1 MSDPHGRL
9 RGVYSVPLRTSSADP
24 GVVDVE
30 DLDPQGGRLHPAPRR
45 TTWPGAVREQTVPP
59 TPSPAVAATTTG
71 APQAETPTTRWVWDD
86 TNLWYPA
93 ALAAGLRVER
103 AHDLR
108 LTRAILRRS
117 VLTTGTPLTQGPRD
131 AWDDMHPV
139 PTAPVPG
146 VERPDAL
153 FDLGDR
159 RAVTPPD
166 PVGELRRQ
174 LEAVATSSGPGRL
187 RLLIAAESAG
197 ALVAAEMSHAGL
209 PWREDLHDA
218 MLTGI
223 LGARPPL
230 GLRPA
235 RLEALAERV
244 RAALDAPAL
253 NPDSAPELL
262 KALEYAGVGV
272 KSTRKWDLERVD
284 HPVVAPLL
292 EYKKLSRLLTAN
304 GWNWLDTWVRDGR
317 FRPEYVVGGVVTGR
331 WAANGGGALQLP
343 HQVRSAVVADPGWKL
358 VVADAAQLEPR
369 VLAGLAGDLVMA
381 EAGRGGDMYQGIVD
395 TGAVETRAQAKIGML
410 GAMYGGTTGE
420 SGRMLPRLAKAFPR
434 ALDLVEQAARAGE
447 RGEIVTTRLGR
458 SSPPPGSGWDETQG
472 SAYDESASSDAQSR
486 ARSQTRA
493 WGRFTRNFVVQ
504 GTAAEWALCWMA
516 SLRGRLAAMPRA
528 ATPGLAPA
536 PFTEQPHMVFFLHDE
551 IIVHTPAEL
560 AEQVADEIRAA
571 GAEAGKLLFGD
582 FPVDFPLT
590 VAIVDDYSQAK

>member
-9 RGVYSVPLRTSSADP
+9 RGVYSVPLRTSSVDP

-30 DLDPQGGRLHPAPRR
+30 DLDPQGARLAPAPRR
-45 TTWPGAVREQTVPP
+45 ATWPGAAHDQGVLP
-59 TPSPAVAATTTG
+59 TKGSPVATTTLD
-71 APQAETPTTRWVWDD
+71 APRAAAPATRWVWDD

-93 ALAAGLRVER
+93 ALAAGVRVER

-108 LTRAILRRS
+108 LSRAVLRRS
-117 VLTTGTPLTQGPRD
+117 VLTSDTPLARGPRD
-131 AWDDMHPV
+131 AWDDMLPV
-139 PTAPVPG
+139 PTVPVPG
-146 VERPDAL
+146 IERPDAL
-153 FDLGDR
+153 FDLGAPRD
-159 RAVTPPD
+159 VSPPD

-187 RLLIAAESAG
+187 RLLLAAESAG

-218 MLTGI
+218 MLTGA

-235 RLEALAERV
+235 RLEALAEQV

-304 GWNWLDTWVRDGR
+304 GWNWLDTWVRGGR

-343 HQVRSAVVADPGWKL
+343 HQIRSAVVADPGWTL

-369 VLAGLAGDLVMA
+369 VLAGLSGDLVMA

-395 TGAVETRAQAKIGML
+395 AGAVETRAQAKIGML

-420 SGRMLPRLAKAFPR
+420 SGLMLPRLAKAFPR

-458 SSPPPGSGWDETQG
+458 SSPPPGSGWEETQG

-528 ATPGLAPA
+528 ATPGRAPA

-551 IIVHTPAEL
+551 IIVHTPVEL

>member
-1 MSDPHGRL
+1 MLVGGAADITPTHA
-9 RGVYSVPLRTSSADP
+9 TADP
-24 GVVDVE
+24 KA
-30 DLDPQGGRLHPAPRR
+30 PPAQAPAP
-45 TTWPGAVREQTVPP
+45 A
-59 TPSPAVAATTTG
+59 
-71 APQAETPTTRWVWDD
+71 RWTWDD

-103 AHDLR
+103 SHDLR
-108 LTRAILRRS
+108 LSRAILRRS
-117 VLTTGTPLTQGPRD
+117 TLTAGTRLATAPRD
-131 AWDDMHPV
+131 VWDDLRPV
-139 PTAPVPG
+139 PVAPVPG
-146 VERPDAL
+146 IARPDAL
-153 FDLGDR
+153 FDLGDPR
-159 RAVTPPD
+159 PVAPPD
-166 PVGELRRQ
+166 PVGETRRQ
-174 LEAVATSSGPGRL
+174 VEAVATSSGPGRL
-187 RLLIAAESAG
+187 RLLLAAESAG
-197 ALVAAEMSHAGL
+197 ALVAAEMTHAGL

-218 MLTGI
+218 LLTDV

-230 GLRPA
+230 GQRPA
-235 RLEALAERV
+235 RLEALAEQV
-244 RAALDAPAL
+244 RAALDAPRL
-253 NPDSAPELL
+253 NPDSGPELL

-292 EYKKLSRLLTAN
+292 AYKKLSRLLTAN

-343 HQVRSAVVADPGWKL
+343 HQVRSAVVADPGWVL

-369 VLAGLAGDLVMA
+369 VLAGLSGDVAMA

-395 TGAVETRAQAKIGML
+395 AGAVETRAQAKIGML

-420 SGRMLPRLAKAFPR
+420 SGLMLPRLASAFPR

-516 SLRGRLAAMPRA
+516 SLRGRLHALPRA
-528 ATPGLAPA
+528 EVPGRAPA
-536 PFTEQPHMVFFLHDE
+536 PFSDRAHMVFFLHDE
-551 IIVHTPAEL
+551 IIVHAPAEL
-560 AEQVADEIRAA
+560 AEQVAGEIRAA
-571 GAEAGKLLFGD
+571 AAEAGRLLFGD

-590 VAIVDDYSQAK
+590 VATVDDYAQAK

>member
-1 MSDPHGRL
+1 M
-9 RGVYSVPLRTSSADP
+9 YSVPLRTSSADP

-230 GLRPA
+230 G
-235 RLEALAERV
+235 
-244 RAALDAPAL
+244 
-253 NPDSAPELL
+253 
-262 KALEYAGVGV
+262 
-272 KSTRKWDLERVD
+272 
-284 HPVVAPLL
+284 
-292 EYKKLSRLLTAN
+292 
-304 GWNWLDTWVRDGR
+304 
-317 FRPEYVVGGVVTGR
+317 
-331 WAANGGGALQLP
+331 
-343 HQVRSAVVADPGWKL
+343 
-358 VVADAAQLEPR
+358 
-369 VLAGLAGDLVMA
+369 
-381 EAGRGGDMYQGIVD
+381 
-395 TGAVETRAQAKIGML
+395 
-410 GAMYGGTTGE
+410 
-420 SGRMLPRLAKAFPR
+420 
-434 ALDLVEQAARAGE
+434 
-447 RGEIVTTRLGR
+447 
-458 SSPPPGSGWDETQG
+458 
-472 SAYDESASSDAQSR
+472 
-486 ARSQTRA
+486 
-493 WGRFTRNFVVQ
+493 
-504 GTAAEWALCWMA
+504 
-516 SLRGRLAAMPRA
+516 
-528 ATPGLAPA
+528 
-536 PFTEQPHMVFFLHDE
+536 
-551 IIVHTPAEL
+551 
-560 AEQVADEIRAA
+560 
-571 GAEAGKLLFGD
+571 
-582 FPVDFPLT
+582 
-590 VAIVDDYSQAK
+590 

>member
-9 RGVYSVPLRTSSADP
+9 SVVYSVPLRTSPADP
-24 GVVDVE
+24 GLVDVQ
-30 DLDPQGGRLHPAPRR
+30 DLDARGEPLAAPRR
-45 TTWPGAVREQTVPP
+45 TRWPDAV
-59 TPSPAVAATTTG
+59 PAPVAAPG
-71 APQAETPTTRWVWDD
+71 GPPAPATRWVWDD

-93 ALAAGLRVER
+93 ALAAGARVER

-108 LTRAILRRS
+108 LSRAILRRS
-117 VLTTGTPLTQGPRD
+117 TLTAATAFAQAPRD

-146 VERPDAL
+146 IERPDAL

-159 RAVTPPD
+159 RTVSPSD
-166 PVGELRRQ
+166 PVGEVGRQ

-187 RLLIAAESAG
+187 RLLLAAESAG
-197 ALVAAEMSHAGL
+197 ALAAAEMSHAGL

-218 MLTGI
+218 MLTGM
-223 LGARPPL
+223 LGPRPPL

-235 RLEALAERV
+235 RLEALAEQVRV
-244 RAALDAPAL
+244 ALDAPAL

-272 KSTRKWDLERVD
+272 RSTRKWDLERVD

-304 GWNWLDTWVRDGR
+304 GWNWLDTWVRGGR

-369 VLAGLAGDLVMA
+369 VLAGLSGDLVMA

-420 SGRMLPRLAKAFPR
+420 SGLMLPRLAKAFPR
-434 ALDLVEQAARAGE
+434 ALDLLEQAARAGE

-458 SSPPPGSGWDETQG
+458 SSPPPGSGWEETQG

-516 SLRGRLAAMPRA
+516 SLRGRLAAMPQAR
-528 ATPGLAPA
+528 TSGKAPA

-551 IIVHTPAEL
+551 IIVHAPAEL
-560 AEQVADEIRAA
+560 AEQVADEVRAA

-590 VAIVDDYSQAK
+590 VAVVDDYAQAK

>member
-1 MSDPHGRL
+1 
-9 RGVYSVPLRTSSADP
+9 
-24 GVVDVE
+24 
-30 DLDPQGGRLHPAPRR
+30 
-45 TTWPGAVREQTVPP
+45 
-59 TPSPAVAATTTG
+59 
-71 APQAETPTTRWVWDD
+71 
-86 TNLWYPA
+86 
-93 ALAAGLRVER
+93 
-103 AHDLR
+103 
-108 LTRAILRRS
+108 
-117 VLTTGTPLTQGPRD
+117 
-131 AWDDMHPV
+131 
-139 PTAPVPG
+139 
-146 VERPDAL
+146 
-153 FDLGDR
+153 
-159 RAVTPPD
+159 
-166 PVGELRRQ
+166 
-174 LEAVATSSGPGRL
+174 
-187 RLLIAAESAG
+187 
-197 ALVAAEMSHAGL
+197 
-209 PWREDLHDA
+209 
-218 MLTGI
+218 
-223 LGARPPL
+223 
-230 GLRPA
+230 
-235 RLEALAERV
+235 
-244 RAALDAPAL
+244 APAL

>member
-1 MSDPHGRL
+1 M
-9 RGVYSVPLRTSSADP
+9 YSVPLRTSPSDP
-24 GVVDVE
+24 GLVDVQ
-30 DLDPQGGRLHPAPRR
+30 DLDLRGEPLGPPRR
-45 TTWPGAVREQTVPP
+45 SMRWPATAAASEPVEPP
-59 TPSPAVAATTTG
+59 DTAQDRPA
-71 APQAETPTTRWVWDD
+71 TPTTRWVWDD

-93 ALAAGLRVER
+93 ALTQGIRVER

-108 LTRAILRRS
+108 LSRAILRRS
-117 VLTTGTPLTQGPRD
+117 TLTAGTPLAQRPRD
-131 AWDDMHPV
+131 AWDDMLPV

-146 VERPDAL
+146 IERPEAL
-153 FDLGDR
+153 FDLGDQR
-159 RAVTPPD
+159 TVSPPD
-166 PVGELRRQ
+166 PVGEVRRQ
-174 LEAVATSSGPGRL
+174 LEAVATSSGAGRL
-187 RLLIAAESAG
+187 RLLLAAESAG
-197 ALVAAEMSHAGL
+197 ALVAAELSHAGL

-218 MLTGI
+218 MLTRA
-223 LGARPPL
+223 LGTRPPL

-235 RLEALAERV
+235 RLEALAEQV
-244 RAALDAPAL
+244 RDALDAPAL

-304 GWNWLDTWVRDGR
+304 GWNWLDTWVRGGR

-343 HQVRSAVVADPGWKL
+343 HQIRSAVVADPGWKL

-369 VLAGLAGDLVMA
+369 VLAGLSGDLVMA
-381 EAGRGGDMYQGIVD
+381 EAGRGGDIYQGIVD
-395 TGAVETRAQAKIGML
+395 AGAVETRAQAKIGML

-420 SGRMLPRLAKAFPR
+420 SGLMLPRLAKAFPR
-434 ALDLVEQAARAGE
+434 ALELVEQAARAGE

-458 SSPPPGSGWDETQG
+458 SSPPPGSGWEETQG

-516 SLRGRLAAMPRA
+516 SLRGRLHAMPQA
-528 ATPGLAPA
+528 QTPGRAPA
-536 PFTEQPHMVFFLHDE
+536 PFTDRPHMVFFLHDE
-551 IIVHTPAEL
+551 IIVHAPAEL

-590 VAIVDDYSQAK
+590 VAIVDDYAQAK